1 MGFVKISD
9 LPELE
14 IAKGIRAHAVT
25 TDTISVIHV
34 TLDDGAILPEHSHY
48 NEQVVNVI
56 EGNLELTVS
65 GKDYI
70 LKPGN
75 VMVLEPNVIH
85 SGRALTACKVID
97 IFHPLRKDFAGS
109 SFGGYPND
117 EK

>member
-1 MGFVKISD
+1 MGFVKIKD

-14 IAKGIRAHAVT
+14 IAKGIKARAVT

-34 TLDDGAILPEHSHY
+34 ILEDGAVLPEHSHY

-56 EGNLELTVS
+56 EGELELTVS
-65 GKDYI
+65 GENYI

-85 SGRALTACKVID
+85 SG
-97 IFHPLRKDFAGS
+97 
-109 SFGGYPND
+109 
-117 EK
+117 